1 MHRHRFSGALS
12 NVSGEDKSPLNIT
25 AGGTHEGAVL
35 VARDQHGLVPDYV
48 HQVHLCAARKTTHRA
63 YSIERR
69 SVGAVMMASSG
80 CKPGYPQLVPRRHGN
95 LRRLLFPCHN
105 WPAAAFD
112 HLVGNARCWANSAS
126 GDWSFPTSAATLSGE
141 LEAAPSTTRHPIHS
155 DNSRSRSRSLWNIT
169 TIPDLV
175 S

>member
-1 MHRHRFSGALS
+1 MHWHRLGVAWSYVF
-12 NVSGEDKSPLNIT
+12 GEDKSPLNIT
-25 AGGTHEGAVL
+25 AGRTHEGAVL
-35 VARDQHGLVPDYV
+35 VARNRHGVVLDYV

-80 CKPGYPQLVPRRHGN
+80 CKAGYPQAVPRRHGN

-126 GDWSFPTSAATLSGE
+126 GDWSFPTSTATGE
-141 LEAAPSTTRHPIHS
+141 LDAAPSTTRHPIHS